1 MVVAQEA
8 VVVAREAAV
17 EAMMGAEEVVVAQ
30 ATTLEAREVDQM
42 LLGEELGRPRLLLQ
56 GEEVVV
62 DHPLQDLQQA
72 VPRQTQP
79 GMLR

>member
-1 MVVAQEA
+1 MVVALEA

-17 EAMMGAEEVVVAQ
+17 EAMMGVEEVVVAQ
-30 ATTLEAREVDQM
+30 ATTQEVDRM

>member
-1 MVVAQEA
+1 
-8 VVVAREAAV
+8 
-17 EAMMGAEEVVVAQ
+17 MGVEEVVVAQ
-30 ATTLEAREVDQM
+30 ATTREAQEVDRM

-62 DHPLQDLQQA
+62 DHPLREAELDRPRQDLQQA

>member
-30 ATTLEAREVDQM
+30 ATTQEVDRM